1 MKFYVCKRIKLLNW
15 LMEKGFMFIEARKD
29 KYNSNYN
36 VWIFI
41 ETPELKTAVDE
52 YYSNI

>member
-1 MKFYVCKRIKLLNW
+1 MKLYVCRRIRLLNW
-15 LMEKGFMFIEARKD
+15 LMERGFVFIKTKKD
-29 KYNSNYN
+29 KYNPKYN

-41 ETPELKTAVDE
+41 ETPELKAAVDE